1 MTLRFG
7 LKLSQDAT
15 IDELRDVW
23 RVADDEGFDSAWV
36 MDHFASLGPRD
47 DLPIFEAWTLLAGMA
62 ALTSRVRIGCAV
74 LGNTYRHPAVL
85 AKQAVTVDHLS
96 GGRLELGLGAGW
108 AENEHTMLD
117 LEFGTAKDRA
127 DRLDEAVPILKSLFT
142 KERTTHLGGRY
153 RLRDA
158 VAEPK
163 PVQTPHPP
171 IWIGGSGPRRT
182 LRLAAE
188 HADVWNA
195 AGGTPVEVASSSAI
209 LDRHCAD
216 VGRDPATIRR
226 SVQVRY
232 TGDDDALLRQTE
244 AFAAVGVT
252 DFLVLLT
259 GSDPGALARR
269 AAALLPRLRDAG

>member
-1 MTLRFG
+1 MTDGGGPGEDWAMTLRFG

-23 RVADDEGFDSAWV
+23 RVADDEGFDSALV

-74 LGNTYRHPAVL
+74 LGNTYRHPGVL

-96 GGRLELGLGAGW
+96 GGRLELGLGAGG
-108 AENEHTMLD
+108 AQNEHTMLD

-127 DRLDEAVPILKSLFT
+127 DRLDEAVPVIKSLFT
-142 KERTTHLGGRY
+142 QARTTYEGSRY
-153 RLRDA
+153 TLRDA

-163 PVQTPHPP
+163 PVQRPHPP

-195 AGGTPVEVASSSAI
+195 AGGTPEEVAASAAT
-209 LDRHCAD
+209 LD
-216 VGRDPATIRR
+216 
-226 SVQVRY
+226 
-232 TGDDDALLRQTE
+232 
-244 AFAAVGVT
+244 
-252 DFLVLLT
+252 
-259 GSDPGALARR
+259 
-269 AAALLPRLRDAG
+269 AALLPRLRAAG